1 MTTVI
6 KRRTQAMNPELVED
20 KIKQQVFEKRI
31 RIKESFVD
39 FDRLRKGIV
48 IEDKVNSYL
57 NALMSSSERR

>member
-6 KRRTQAMNPELVED
+6 KRRTQAVNPELVEE

-39 FDRLRKGIV
+39 YDRLRKGIV
-48 IEDKVNSYL
+48 IEDKVDRYL
-57 NALMSSSERR
+57 N